1 MLYPLSRAKPTPRS
15 RKHELAFRYVTVLDR
30 RPEVGP
36 WAPSAA
42 YGFSNAH
49 LGADVVKVEP
59 PGGDA
64 ARRRGPFP
72 HGELHPERSGLHL
85 YINQAKRS
93 MVVDWSHAGD
103 VERFRRLAAAADALL
118 VSGSPARSRSAA

>member
-1 MLYPLSRAKPTPRS
+1 MGALGGIRILECGELVAAPYAAK
-15 RKHELAFRYVTVLDR
+15 LL
-30 RPEVGP
+30 
-36 WAPSAA
+36 
-42 YGFSNAH
+42 AH

-93 MVVDWSHAGD
+93 VIVDWSRAAD